1 MGREPPPTLPAHTV
15 DASHL
20 LPSFPSGGSCLAV
33 GDLGNWVFI
42 FHPDH
47 FLQFLLGRKEEEAV
61 LVGGEWSPSLD
72 GLDPKADP
80 QVLVRTAIRCAQ
92 AQTGIDLSA
101 CTKW

>member
-1 MGREPPPTLPAHTV
+1 MHGFGAPVWGMQAGHVSLSPI
-15 DASHL
+15 S
-20 LPSFPSGGSCLAV
+20 
-33 GDLGNWVFI
+33 
-42 FHPDH
+42 
-47 FLQFLLGRKEEEAV
+47 LQFLLGRKEEEAV

-72 GLDPKADP
+72 GLDPQADP